1 VSALTA
7 PRALESELLLRL
19 CQTASRR
26 AEGSERIAELAGR
39 ADFDVLASLAAEQL
53 LLPLAARRLEESC
66 PGLAPAGFRERAER
80 ETRHRRFRG
89 TWHQTITASLVARL
103 DEAGIRAV
111 PLKGPFLAEALYGDP
126 GLRFSG
132 DLDLLV
138 DPAQL
143 DEAVDLLMANG
154 YGATT
159 DLVWQNGLPLLH
171 HALPAEQPEL
181 PPIDLHWRIH
191 WYETRFSLGM
201 LARSEPDPLRGRR
214 LRIDDELT
222 ALLLFYARNS
232 LTGLRLPADL
242 AAWWDARGH
251 ELPELP
257 LASTIEAHPELGRAI
272 VGAAIAAER
281 LVGFPAERVVGDR
294 ALPGRRVEL
303 AVGLTNW
310 DLHGSEREWET
321 SSAAVDWLLAPAGH
335 LRSFA
340 RRYWF
345 QPPEAIARTYGRS
358 PDARL
363 ANALWRQAHGTVR
376 SLKFALRYARLRLS
390 PPAHQA

>member
-1 VSALTA
+1 VRELSAPLT
-7 PRALESELLLRL
+7 PESELLLLL
-19 CQTASRR
+19 CGTAAAR
-26 AEGSERIAELAGR
+26 AESGERIAELARR
-39 ADFDVLASLAAEQL
+39 ADFDLFAPLAAAQL

-66 PGLAPAGFRERAER
+66 PGLAPAGFRERADR
-80 ETRHRRFRG
+80 ETRHGRFRG
-89 TWHQTITASLVARL
+89 TWHQTVAASLIARL

-111 PLKGPFLAEALYGDP
+111 PLKGPFLAELLYGDP
-126 GLRFSG
+126 GLRVSG

-138 DPAQL
+138 DAEQL
-143 DEAVDLLMANG
+143 DAAADVLMANG
-154 YGATT
+154 YGETT

-171 HALPAEQPEL
+171 HALPPEQPEL

-191 WYETRFSLGM
+191 WYETRFSAEM
-201 LARSEPDPLRGRR
+201 LARSEPDPAHGRR
-214 LRIDDELT
+214 LRVDDELT

-232 LTGLRLPADL
+232 FTGLRLPADL

-251 ELPELP
+251 ELQPLP
-257 LASTIEAHPELGRAI
+257 LESTIAAHPELGRAI

-281 LVGFPAERVVGDR
+281 LVGLPAERIVGER
-294 ALPGRRVEL
+294 ALPARRVEL
-303 AVGLTNW
+303 AVGLANW

-321 SSAAVDWLLAPAGH
+321 ASAAVDWLLAPAGH

-358 PDARL
+358 PEARL
-363 ANALWRQAHGTVR
+363 SNAIWRHAHGTAR
-376 SLKFALRYARLRLS
+376 SLKFALRYARLRLG
-390 PPAHQA
+390 PT